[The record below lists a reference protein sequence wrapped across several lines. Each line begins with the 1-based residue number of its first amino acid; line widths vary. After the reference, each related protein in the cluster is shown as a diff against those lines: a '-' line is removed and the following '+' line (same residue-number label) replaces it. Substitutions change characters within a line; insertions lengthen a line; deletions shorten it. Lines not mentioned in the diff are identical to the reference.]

1 MPEDMGS
8 IRATCRAELPERI
21 KAALDEYRQFVAAPP
36 PDDAKGFA
44 AWQAAAKAA
53 LAHVEGLVK
62 LARWAEGE
70 TTSGAEDGLD
80 AMLAQ
85 ARHALA
91 GLDDDDGLGDQDG
104 NDP

>member
-1 MPEDMGS
+1 MPDDMGS
-8 IRATCRAELPERI
+8 IRAACRADLPGRI
-21 KAALDEYRQFVAAPP
+21 AAALDEYRRFVAEPP

-70 TTSGAEDGLD
+70 VASDGDDGLD
-80 AMLAQ
+80 GLLAQ
-85 ARHALA
+85 ARRALA
-91 GLDDDDGLGDQDG
+91 DLDENDGDGDD
-104 NDP
+104 P

>member
-8 IRATCRAELPERI
+8 IRAACRADLPGRI
-21 KAALDEYRQFVAAPP
+21 RAALDDYTRFVGAPP
-36 PDDAKGFA
+36 PEDAKGFA

-70 TTSGAEDGLD
+70 TAGDGDDGLD
-80 AMLAQ
+80 GLLAQ
-85 ARHALA
+85 ARRALA
-91 GLDDDDGLGDQDG
+91 EMDEDE
-104 NDP
+104 

>member
-1 MPEDMGS
+1 MPEDMGT
-8 IRATCRAELPERI
+8 IRAECRAELPGRI
-21 KAALDEYRQFVAAPP
+21 KAALDEYRCFVDTPP

-70 TTSGAEDGLD
+70 TTADDGGLDGL
-80 AMLAQ
+80 LAQ
-85 ARHALA
+85 ARDALA
-91 GLDDDDGLGDQDG
+91 ALDEDDL
-104 NDP
+104 